1 MKRYTI
7 SALALVIIAVCG
19 VAPLTAQ
26 DAQPDYLRDRG
37 EGLPTSMF
45 GTYIQHR
52 QFITYFFAEYYL
64 DNNMEYKPAEL
75 GYGLEEDFRGRYR
88 AIEGLVYLAYGLTDW
103 LAIEFEAAVIKA
115 SLEKSSDDTSALP
128 EKIEESGLGDVEGQ
142 IRWRWMKENDRR
154 PELFSYFE
162 TVFPLQKDKTLIGT
176 QDWEFKLGAGV
187 LKGFSIGTFTLRA
200 ALEYVPQETKVELG
214 EYAVEYLKRLSPS
227 WRVYAGVEGSQDEVE
242 FIPEVQWHIV
252 TDTII
257 VKLNS
262 AIGITSKATD
272 WAPEVGIM
280 FYW

>member
-1 MKRYTI
+1 
-7 SALALVIIAVCG
+7 
-19 VAPLTAQ
+19 
-26 DAQPDYLRDRG
+26 
-37 EGLPTSMF
+37 MF